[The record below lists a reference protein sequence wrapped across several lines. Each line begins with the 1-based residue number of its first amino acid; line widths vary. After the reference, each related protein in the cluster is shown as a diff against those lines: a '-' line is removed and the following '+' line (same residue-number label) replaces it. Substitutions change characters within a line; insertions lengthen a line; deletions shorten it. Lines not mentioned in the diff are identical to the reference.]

1 MVYVCSI
8 ATCFTV
14 WMNCVCFVFC
24 LHAENQEVVTTWHNI
39 MAANPAVVKFLSS
52 FVNKGYVTI
61 CVVRESQI
69 SENSILLFA
78 YG

>member
-1 MVYVCSI
+1 M
-8 ATCFTV
+8 
-14 WMNCVCFVFC
+14 CFVFC

-61 CVVRESQI
+61 CIVRESQI

-78 YG
+78 YGWSVDN

>member
-1 MVYVCSI
+1 MMYVCSM
-8 ATCFTV
+8 ATCSYIAGIH
-14 WMNCVCFVFC
+14 VFC

-61 CVVRESQI
+61 LLSQ
-69 SENSILLFA
+69 NGKDVTLLFMP
-78 YG
+78 